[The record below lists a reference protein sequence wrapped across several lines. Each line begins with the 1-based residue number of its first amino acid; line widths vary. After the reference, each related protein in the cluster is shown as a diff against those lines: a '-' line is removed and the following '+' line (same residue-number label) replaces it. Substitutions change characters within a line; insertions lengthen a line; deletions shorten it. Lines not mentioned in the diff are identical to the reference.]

1 MKVFAHNEFQTLSLV
16 NPRLQ
21 SQNPFTGEVRHVD
34 FERGKR
40 PRISGG
46 ELKNRLSLLGAAV
59 VPRVNETTSRE
70 GQSHCVWPPDVLRKF
85 WAADVIKS
93 DSTTH
98 YVLRDVNLTR
108 KQ

>member
-16 NPRLQ
+16 NPQPQ

-40 PRISGG
+40 PRISGR
-46 ELKNRLSLLGAAV
+46 ELKKRLSLLSAV
-59 VPRVNETTSRE
+59 DVTRVNQATIRQ

>member
-16 NPRLQ
+16 SPRPQ
-21 SQNPFTGEVRHVD
+21 TENPFTGEVRHVD

-40 PRISGG
+40 PRISGR
-46 ELKNRLSLLGAAV
+46 ELKKRLSLLSAV
-59 VPRVNETTSRE
+59 DVTRVNQATIRE
-70 GQSHCVWPPDVLRKF
+70 GQSHCVWPPDVLRRF

-93 DSTTH
+93 DSTSH
-98 YVLRDVNLTR
+98 YVLRDVNVTR